1 MKYEKNSAG
10 HYVIKGK
17 TYELL
22 VGSRAQVMHGTAYK
36 TTGELTKE
44 AFLQN
49 KHGRIVSK
57 SKYNTGKNK
66 NKNNLLLHGYTAK
79 KGKFGYVKVGSRSR
93 GHGRKHRGGTTD
105 PTNSGTPEPANGVN
119 QGTAPGSGASPANI
133 PAGGVAAYE
142 TSSLA
147 LNAAPFSGGRRR
159 RSSKRH
165 PHGGAFL
172 GGKRRRTHRR
182 RRGGSM
188 PALTPADF

>member
-1 MKYEKNSAG
+1 MKYQKNSAG

-79 KGKFGYVKVGSRSR
+79 KGKFGYVKVGTRSR
-93 GHGRKHRGGTTD
+93 GRGRKHRGGTTD
-105 PTNSGTPEPANGVN
+105 PTNDGSTQPANGVT
-119 QGTAPGSGASPANI
+119 QGTAPGPAASPANAVGEI
-133 PAGGVAAYE
+133 SGYSSPSSVAA
-142 TSSLA
+142 
-147 LNAAPFSGGRRR
+147 NAAPFSGGRRR
-159 RSSKRH
+159 KTR
-165 PHGGAFL
+165 GGLYL
-172 GGKRRRTHRR
+172 GGKHRRTHRR
-182 RRGGSM
+182 RRGGAM

>member
-1 MKYEKNSAG
+1 MKYQKNSAG

-44 AFLQN
+44 AFVQN

-79 KGKFGYVKVGSRSR
+79 KGKFGYVKVGTRSR
-93 GHGRKHRGGTTD
+93 GRGRKHRGGTMD
-105 PTNSGTPEPANGVN
+105 PTNDGSAQPANGVN
-119 QGTAPGSGASPANI
+119 QGTTPGPNASPANV
-133 PAGGVAAYE
+133 PAGGVTGYE
-142 TSSLA
+142 SSTLA
-147 LNAAPFSGGRRR
+147 LNAAPFTGGRRR
-159 RSSKRH
+159 KTR
-165 PHGGAFL
+165 GGLYL

-182 RRGGSM
+182 RGGAM
-188 PALTPADF
+188 PALSPADF